1 MIVNPDEPPMPG
13 KVQYEQA
20 KGFVKAFLAG
30 QPRKAT
36 IASTLFRDKITE
48 LRVMKLG
55 PKGRSSTSRR
65 LSTGDG
71 LIGIDRLLRNVR
83 HGRFEQSLAGL
94 TGVGALITGVEIWLE
109 HDRASFANRMMWIP
123 VALTP
128 AMAAAGI
135 AGVFSKRA
143 AKTFLPLVSA
153 SCWSTACRASTSTC
167 GVSPSGPAGSGALAR
182 YNAEM
187 GPPTFAPLLFGLV
200 GGMGLVASILRREE
214 VTEWGTHRARPSRAS
229 PATT

>member
-1 MIVNPDEPPMPG
+1 MEGAITEALAFQGPALVDVLVNPDEPPMPG
-13 KVQYEQA
+13 KVEYEQA

-36 IASTLFRDKITE
+36 IASTLFRDKVTE
-48 LRVMKLG
+48 MRVMTLRH
-55 PKGRSSTSRR
+55 PKKRR
-65 LSTGDG
+65 AVVATDG
-71 LIGIDRLLRNVR
+71 LVGIDRLLQNVR

-109 HDRASFANRMMWIP
+109 HDRASFANRMMWVP

-143 AKTFLPLVSA
+143 AKTFLPVISSVVLFNSMQGEYLHL
-153 SCWSTACRASTSTC
+153 R
-167 GVSPSGPAGSGALAR
+167 GVAQRPGGFGRNFAL

-200 GGMGLVASILRREE
+200 GGMGLVASILRRE
-214 VTEWGTHRARPSRAS
+214 R
-229 PATT
+229 

>member
-1 MIVNPDEPPMPG
+1 MRVTA
-13 KVQYEQA
+13 KVRS
-20 KGFVKAFLAG
+20 
-30 QPRKAT
+30 PRKRT
-36 IASTLFRDKITE
+36 
-48 LRVMKLG
+48 G
-55 PKGRSSTSRR
+55 
-65 LSTGDG
+65 LSAGDG
-71 LIGIDRLLRNVR
+71 LVGIDRLLQNVR
-83 HGRFEQSLAGL
+83 HGRFERSLAGL

-143 AKTFLPLVSA
+143 AKTFLPFVS
-153 SCWSTACRASTSTC
+153 SVVLFNSMQGEYLHLR
-167 GVSPSGPAGSGALAR
+167 GVAQRPGGFGRNFAL

-200 GGMGLVASILRREE
+200 GGMGLVASILRREK
-214 VTEWGTHRARPSRAS
+214 
-229 PATT
+229 